1 MRNGSSDVSWQ
12 LKLALLLT
20 TVVLTVLGSGLV
32 FASHLTA
39 HLYGTEE
46 TLSGTNGARTAGAA
60 IFALGAL
67 AWLGTRQEL
76 KVLRAVVIPVLFT
89 WFVLKSVVAYLAL
102 MAGVFKAPVGRTVL
116 AFDLVL
122 AVVYGYFLFA
132 GVLTCR
138 RCCPAQGP
146 DLPPSPI
153 DASIGQLKDV
163 RGPAEN
169 WIVSCKKEGTLDAL
183 SATRK

>member
-1 MRNGSSDVSWQ
+1 MRNGSPDVSWK

-20 TVVLTVLGSGLV
+20 AVVLTGLGSGLT
-32 FASHLTA
+32 FASHLMA

-60 IFALGAL
+60 ICALGAL
-67 AWLGTRQEL
+67 AWFGTRQEL

-122 AVVYGYFLFA
+122 AVVYGYFLFVGGA
-132 GVLTCR
+132 GMPQV
-138 RCCPAQGP
+138 
-146 DLPPSPI
+146 
-153 DASIGQLKDV
+153 ASNARPGSSMP
-163 RGPAEN
+163 GN
-169 WIVSCKKEGTLDAL
+169 
-183 SATRK
+183 